1 MVLFPSPT
9 LPLNHYSR
17 LNMPINTQ
25 ALKKLTPYISFIL
38 FGIAAYGV
46 HYQIANYGWS
56 NLWGDLLAT
65 PSQTLEVMFFM
76 SVFGYITLSL
86 CEWIAIKYTT
96 EKLNYRFIL
105 LGSFLSN
112 AISHNVGASPL
123 TGGAIRYRFYNE
135 WGLTNSAIAKI
146 TIFGTLS
153 YFLSAFTLLI
163 IASLIEYNSIPIE
176 SGIAK
181 NTLTL
186 LLVIGALLIA
196 GWMALSCFSKNEFTL
211 GRFSIS
217 PPTPSLAIQQIAM
230 GAIDLT
236 IAAIVLYIP
245 LLNFTDISFS
255 DFLIYYLVAQLF
267 GLISQVPGGI
277 GVFES
282 SFMFLAGNSF
292 PPEQLLSALI
302 IYRIVYYIIPLL
314 LAGLLITAY
323 ETKSHRFVYTL
334 KLHYLFK
341 LIYLATP
348 KIFSVLLLIGGCI
361 LLFSGATPG
370 IQERLD
376 WLQFFVPLP
385 LIEFSHAINSLVGL
399 GMIFLSRAVSIKL
412 DSAYYATIILLC
424 TGMVVSLA
432 KGWDFEEAIILGLM
446 LVAFIPTRKHF
457 YRKSALISL
466 EIPLPQL
473 LIGAAILG
481 VSTWLGFFSYKDV
494 AYSNDLWWQFSLDR
508 TGDASRFLRSLFVI
522 SVVCCGL
529 LVYRLMSKTVS
540 NLRLPTKEE
549 LDIATQI
556 VHNSNTTDHHLVL
569 TGDKYILWSPTQKS
583 FLMFGVTNKFWIAM
597 GDPVGDPTEFEELA
611 WRFRESADRVA
622 AQVAFYETGIEHIP
636 LYLDLGLSLIKLGQ
650 QALIPLNAFGLEGK
664 KRQNFRSAINKYQ
677 REGFTFE
684 IVYSHQVEAILPNL
698 KRISD
703 AWLAEKNAKE
713 KRFSLGF
720 FNEEYLRHCELAVVK
735 KDGEIY
741 AFCNLWA
748 LNNRRQISIDL
759 MRYLPGTPNGI
770 MEYLNIS
777 LALWAKEQ
785 GFTYFCLGMAPLS
798 GLENHALAPLWH
810 KIGNTI
816 FRIGGD
822 FYNFEG
828 VYFYKDKFN
837 PEWEPVYLAAPP
849 GLQTASALLAAT
861 TLISGGVKGIFSK

>member
-1 MVLFPSPT
+1 MQ
-9 LPLNHYSR
+9 LNTES
-17 LNMPINTQ
+17 
-25 ALKKLTPYISFIL
+25 LKKLTPFISLIL
-38 FGIAAYGV
+38 FCAAAYAV
-46 HYQIANYGWS
+46 HHQIANYGWS
-56 NLWGDLLAT
+56 NLWVDLLAT
-65 PSQTLEVMFFM
+65 PAETLESMFFM

-86 CEWIAIKYTT
+86 CEWIAIRYTQ
-96 EKLNYRFIL
+96 EKLPYRLIL

-112 AISHNVGASPL
+112 AISHNVGASPI
-123 TGGAIRYRFYNE
+123 TGGAIRYRFYSE

-146 TIFGTLS
+146 TVFGTLS

-163 IASLIEYNSIPIE
+163 ISSIIEYDAIPIE
-176 SGIAK
+176 SDLAK
-181 NTLTL
+181 NTFRL
-186 LLVIGALLIA
+186 LLVIGSLCVA
-196 GWMALSCFSKNEFTL
+196 GWITLSFFSKSQFSVGKFT
-211 GRFSIS
+211 IS
-217 PPTPSLAIQQIAM
+217 PPPPSLALQQISV

-245 LLNFTDISFS
+245 LLNFTNIGFS
-255 DFLIYYLVAQLF
+255 EFLIYYVVAQLF

-282 SFMFLAGNSF
+282 SFMYLAGGRF

-302 IYRIVYYIIPLL
+302 IYRIIYYIIPLM
-314 LAGLLITAY
+314 LAGVLVTGY

-341 LIYLATP
+341 LIHLATP
-348 KIFSVLLLIGGCI
+348 KIFSVLLLIGGCV
-361 LLFSGATPG
+361 LLVSGATPG

-376 WLQFFVPLP
+376 WLQYFLPLP
-385 LIEFSHAINSLVGL
+385 LIEFSHLVNSLVGL
-399 GMIFLSRAVSIKL
+399 GMIFLSRAVSVKL
-412 DSAYYATIILLC
+412 DSAYYATIILLSV
-424 TGMVVSLA
+424 GIVVSLA
-432 KGWDFEEAIILGLM
+432 KGWDFEEASVLGIM
-446 LVAFIPTRKHF
+446 LIAFIPTRKHF
-457 YRKSALISL
+457 YRKSALIKL
-466 EIPLPQL
+466 EIPVTQL
-473 LIGAAILG
+473 LIGVAILG
-481 VSTWLGFFSYKDV
+481 LSTWLGFFSYKDV

-508 TGDASRFLRSLFVI
+508 SGDASRFLRSLFVI
-522 SVVCCGL
+522 SVVCGGL
-529 LVYRLMSKTVS
+529 LVYRLMSKTVT
-540 NLRLPTKEE
+540 NLVLPTKEE
-549 LDIATQI
+549 LDIATRI
-556 VHNSNTTDHHLVL
+556 VHDSSTTDHHLVL
-569 TGDKYILWSPTQKS
+569 TGDKYIMWSETKKS

-597 GDPVGDPTEFEELA
+597 GDPVGDPSEFEEIV
-611 WRFRESADRVA
+611 WRFRESADQVA
-622 AQVAFYETGIEHIP
+622 AQIAFYEIGIKSIP

-650 QALIPLNAFGLEGK
+650 QALIPLNDFGLEGK

-698 KRISD
+698 RRISD
-703 AWLAEKNAKE
+703 AWLKEKNAKE

-748 LNNRRQISIDL
+748 INNRHQISIDL

-777 LALWAKEQ
+777 LAMWAKEQ

-837 PEWEPVYLAAPP
+837 PKWEPVYLAAPP

>member
-1 MVLFPSPT
+1 M
-9 LPLNHYSR
+9 PLN
-17 LNMPINTQ
+17 IQ
-25 ALKKLTPYISFIL
+25 ALKKLTPFISFIL
-38 FGIAAYGV
+38 FGIAIYGV
-46 HYQIANYGWS
+46 NHQITDYGWS
-56 NLWGDLLAT
+56 SLRADLAAI
-65 PSQTLEVMFFM
+65 PSQTLEAMFFM
-76 SVFGYITLSL
+76 SAFGYITLSV
-86 CEWIAIKYTT
+86 CEWIAIKYTK
-96 EKLNYRFIL
+96 EKLGYRLIL

-112 AISHNVGASPL
+112 AISHNVGASPI
-123 TGGAIRYRFYNE
+123 TGGAIRYRFYSE
-135 WGLTNSAIAKI
+135 WGLTNGAIAKI
-146 TIFGTLS
+146 TLFGTLS
-153 YFLSAFTLLI
+153 YFLSAFTLLV
-163 IASLIEYNSIPIE
+163 IAYLFHSGSIPVE
-176 SGIAK
+176 SAIAQ
-181 NTLTL
+181 NTINL
-186 LLVIGALLIA
+186 LLIVGIIFVFGWIA
-196 GWMALSCFSKNEFTL
+196 ISFLNKNQFNF

-217 PPTPSLAIQQIAM
+217 PPTPTLALQQIAA
-230 GAIDLT
+230 GTIDLS
-236 IAAIVLYIP
+236 IAAMVLYIP
-245 LLNFTDISFS
+245 LLNFMDISFS
-255 DFLIYYLVAQLF
+255 EFLIYYVVAQLF

-282 SFMFLAGNSF
+282 SFMFLAGSRF

-302 IYRIVYYIIPLL
+302 IYRIMYYIVPLIF
-314 LAGLLITAY
+314 AGVLIAGY
-323 ETKSHRFVYTL
+323 ETKSHRFVYSL

-341 LIYLATP
+341 LIYIATP

-361 LLFSGATPG
+361 LLASGATPG

-376 WLQFFVPLP
+376 WLQFFIPLP
-385 LIEFSHAINSLVGL
+385 LIEFSHLINSLVGL

-424 TGMVVSLA
+424 IGIVASLA
-432 KGWDFEEAIILGLM
+432 KGWDFEEASILGLM
-446 LVAFIPTRKHF
+446 LVTFIPARKHF
-457 YRKSALISL
+457 YRKSALLQL
-466 EIPLPQL
+466 EIPFSQF
-473 LIGAAILG
+473 LIGAAIVGL
-481 VSTWLGFFSYKDV
+481 STWLGFFSYKDV

-522 SVVCCGL
+522 SVVCGGVL
-529 LVYRLMSKTVS
+529 IYRLLSKTTTD
-540 NLRLPTKEE
+540 LTLPTNEE
-549 LDIATQI
+549 LDIATKI
-556 VHNSNTTDHHLVL
+556 VHDSNTTDHHLVL
-569 TGDKYILWSPTQKS
+569 TGDKYILWSETQKS

-597 GDPVGDPTEFEELA
+597 GDPVGDPGEFEELV
-611 WRFRESADRVA
+611 WRFRESADKVA
-622 AQVAFYETGIEHIP
+622 AQVAFYEIGIHQIP

-650 QALIPLNAFGLEGK
+650 QALIPLDSFGLEGK

-677 REGFTFE
+677 REGFSFE
-684 IVYSHQVEAILPNL
+684 IVYAHQVEAILPNL
-698 KRISD
+698 RRISD
-703 AWLAEKNAKE
+703 AWLKEKNAKE

-798 GLENHALAPLWH
+798 GLESHELAPLWH
-810 KIGNTI
+810 KVGNTI
-816 FRIGGD
+816 FRNGND

-837 PEWEPVYLAAPP
+837 PEWQPVYLAAPP
-849 GLQTASALLAAT
+849 GLQTAAALLAAT

>member
-1 MVLFPSPT
+1 M
-9 LPLNHYSR
+9 PLN
-17 LNMPINTQ
+17 TQ
-25 ALKKLTPYISFIL
+25 VLKKLTPFISLIL

-46 HYQIANYGWS
+46 HHQIANYGWS
-56 NLWGDLLAT
+56 NLWIDLLAT
-65 PSQTLEVMFFM
+65 PFQTLEAMFFM

-86 CEWIAIKYTT
+86 CEWIAIRYTK
-96 EKLNYRFIL
+96 EKLNYGFIL

-112 AISHNVGASPL
+112 AISHNVGASPI
-123 TGGAIRYRFYNE
+123 TGGAIRYRFYSE

-146 TIFGTLS
+146 TVFGTLS

-163 IASLIEYNSIPIE
+163 IAYLVQYDSIAIE
-176 SGIAK
+176 SDIAN
-181 NTLTL
+181 NTLKL
-186 LLVIGALLIA
+186 LLIIGVVFIT
-196 GWMALSCFSKNEFTL
+196 GWITLSCFSKNQFTL
-211 GRFSIS
+211 GKFTIS
-217 PPTPSLAIQQIAM
+217 PPTPSLALQQIAV

-245 LLNFTDISFS
+245 LLNFTEIGFS
-255 DFLIYYLVAQLF
+255 EFLIYYVVAQLF

-282 SFMFLAGNSF
+282 SFMYLAGDRF

-314 LAGLLITAY
+314 FAGVLITGY

-334 KLHYLFK
+334 KIHYLFK
-341 LIYLATP
+341 LIYFATP
-348 KIFSVLLLIGGCI
+348 KIFSVLLLVGGCI
-361 LLFSGATPG
+361 LLTSGATPG
-370 IQERLD
+370 VQERLD
-376 WLQFFVPLP
+376 WLQFFIPLP
-385 LIEFSHAINSLVGL
+385 LIEFSHLVNSLVGL

-424 TGMVVSLA
+424 IGIVVSLA
-432 KGWDFEEAIILGLM
+432 KGWDFEEATILGLM
-446 LVAFIPTRKHF
+446 LVTFIPARKHF
-457 YRKSALISL
+457 YRKSALIRL

-473 LIGAAILG
+473 LIGAAIIGL
-481 VSTWLGFFSYKDV
+481 STWLGFFSYKDV

-508 TGDASRFLRSLFVI
+508 AGDASRFLRSLFVI
-522 SVVCCGL
+522 SVVCGGVL
-529 LVYRLMSKTVS
+529 IYRLMSKT
-540 NLRLPTKEE
+540 LTHLTLPTKED
-549 LDIATQI
+549 LDVATKI
-556 VHNSNTTDHHLVL
+556 VHDSSTTDHHLVL
-569 TGDKYILWSPTQKS
+569 TGDKYILWSKTKNS

-597 GDPVGDPTEFEELA
+597 GDPVGDPSEFEELV
-611 WRFRESADRVA
+611 WRFRESADKVA
-622 AQVAFYETGIEHIP
+622 AQVAFYEIGIQNIP

-650 QALIPLNAFGLEGK
+650 QALIPLDSFGLEGK

-684 IVYSHQVEAILPNL
+684 IVYASQVDAILPNL

-703 AWLAEKNAKE
+703 AWLTEKNAKE

-816 FRIGGD
+816 FRSGGD

-837 PEWEPVYLAAPP
+837 PEWQPVYLAAPP

>member
-1 MVLFPSPT
+1 MQL
-9 LPLNHYSR
+9 
-17 LNMPINTQ
+17 NTQ
-25 ALKKLTPYISFIL
+25 ALKKLTPLISLIL
-38 FGIAAYGV
+38 FVAAAYAV
-46 HYQIANYGWS
+46 NHQIANYGWG
-56 NLWGDLLAT
+56 NLWTDLLAT
-65 PSQTLEVMFFM
+65 PTETLETMFFM
-76 SVFGYITLSL
+76 SVFGYVTLSL
-86 CEWIAIKYTT
+86 CEWIAIRYTQ
-96 EKLNYRFIL
+96 EKLSYHLIL

-112 AISHNVGASPL
+112 AISHNVGASPI
-123 TGGAIRYRFYNE
+123 TGGAIRYRFYSE
-135 WGLTNSAIAKI
+135 WGLSNSAIAKI
-146 TIFGTLS
+146 TVFGTLS

-163 IASLIEYNSIPIE
+163 IAAAIEHNSIPFE
-176 SGIAK
+176 SDLAK
-181 NTLTL
+181 NTFNL
-186 LLVIGALLIA
+186 LLVISVGSVV
-196 GWMALSCFSKNEFTL
+196 GWIVLSCFYKKQFTL
-211 GRFSIS
+211 GKFTIS
-217 PPTPSLAIQQIAM
+217 PPTPSLAFQQISV

-245 LLNFTDISFS
+245 LLNFTEITFS
-255 DFLIYYLVAQLF
+255 EFLIYYVVAQVF

-282 SFMFLAGNSF
+282 SFMFLAGSRF

-302 IYRIVYYIIPLL
+302 IYRITYYIVPLL
-314 LAGLLITAY
+314 LAGVLIAGY

-348 KIFSVLLLIGGCI
+348 KIFSYLLLIGGCI
-361 LLFSGATPG
+361 LLASGATPG

-376 WLQFFVPLP
+376 WLQFFLPLP
-385 LIEFSHAINSLVGL
+385 LIEFSHLVNSLVGL
-399 GMIFLSRAVSIKL
+399 GMIFLSRAVSVKL
-412 DSAYYATIILLC
+412 DSAYYATIILLSV
-424 TGMVVSLA
+424 GIVVSLA
-432 KGWDFEEAIILGLM
+432 KGWDFEEASILGVM
-446 LVAFIPTRKHF
+446 LITFIPTRKHF
-457 YRKSALISL
+457 YRKSALIKL
-466 EIPLPQL
+466 EIPFTQL
-473 LIGAAILG
+473 AIGVAILG
-481 VSTWLGFFSYKDV
+481 LSTWLGFFSYKDV

-508 TGDASRFLRSLFVI
+508 SGDASRFLRSLFVI
-522 SVVCCGL
+522 SVVCGGL
-529 LVYRLMSKTVS
+529 LIYRLMSKTVTY
-540 NLRLPTKEE
+540 LTLPTKEE
-549 LDIATQI
+549 LDIATKI
-556 VHNSNTTDHHLVL
+556 VHNSSTTDHHLVL
-569 TGDKYILWSPTQKS
+569 TGDKYIMWSPSKKS
-583 FLMFGVTNKFWIAM
+583 FLMFGVTNRFWIAM
-597 GDPVGDPTEFEELA
+597 GDPVGEPSEFEEIV
-611 WRFRESADRVA
+611 WRFRESADKVA
-622 AQVAFYETGIEHIP
+622 AQIAFYEIGIKSIP

-650 QALIPLNAFGLEGK
+650 QALIPLEDFGLEGK

-677 REGFTFE
+677 REGFSFE
-684 IVYSHQVEAILPNL
+684 IVYSHQVESILPNL

-703 AWLAEKNAKE
+703 AWLKEKNAKE

-720 FNEEYLRHCELAVVK
+720 FNEEYLKHCELAVVK

-748 LNNRRQISIDL
+748 LDNRRQVSIDL
-759 MRYLPGTPNGI
+759 MRYTPGMPNGI

-777 LALWAKEQ
+777 LAMWAKEQ

-837 PEWEPVYLAAPP
+837 PVWEPVYLAAPP

>member
-1 MVLFPSPT
+1 MQ
-9 LPLNHYSR
+9 LNTES
-17 LNMPINTQ
+17 
-25 ALKKLTPYISFIL
+25 LKKLTPFISLIL
-38 FGIAAYGV
+38 FCAAAYAV
-46 HYQIANYGWS
+46 HHQIANYGWS
-56 NLWGDLLAT
+56 NLWVDLLAT
-65 PSQTLEVMFFM
+65 PAETLESMFFM

-86 CEWIAIKYTT
+86 CEWIAIRYTQ
-96 EKLNYRFIL
+96 EKLPYRLIL

-112 AISHNVGASPL
+112 AISHNVGASPI
-123 TGGAIRYRFYNE
+123 TGGAIRYRFYSE

-146 TIFGTLS
+146 TVFGTLS

-163 IASLIEYNSIPIE
+163 ISSIIEYDAIPIE
-176 SGIAK
+176 SDLAK
-181 NTLTL
+181 NTFRL
-186 LLVIGALLIA
+186 LLIIGSLCVA
-196 GWMALSCFSKNEFTL
+196 GWITLSFFSKSQFTV
-211 GRFSIS
+211 GKFTIS
-217 PPTPSLAIQQIAM
+217 PPSPSLALQQISV

-245 LLNFTDISFS
+245 LLNFTNIGFS
-255 DFLIYYLVAQLF
+255 EFLIYYVVAQLF

-282 SFMFLAGNSF
+282 SFMYLAGGRF

-302 IYRIVYYIIPLL
+302 IYRIIYYIIPLI
-314 LAGLLITAY
+314 LAGVLVTGY

-341 LIYLATP
+341 LIHLATP
-348 KIFSVLLLIGGCI
+348 KIFSVLLLIGGCV
-361 LLFSGATPG
+361 LLVSGATPG

-376 WLQFFVPLP
+376 WLQYFLPLP
-385 LIEFSHAINSLVGL
+385 LIEFSHLVNSLVGL
-399 GMIFLSRAVSIKL
+399 GMIFLSRAVSVKL
-412 DSAYYATIILLC
+412 DSAYYATIILLSV
-424 TGMVVSLA
+424 GIVVSLA
-432 KGWDFEEAIILGLM
+432 KGWDFEEASVLGIM
-446 LVAFIPTRKHF
+446 LIAFIPTRKHF
-457 YRKSALISL
+457 YRKSALIKL
-466 EIPLPQL
+466 EIPVTQL
-473 LIGAAILG
+473 LIGVAILG
-481 VSTWLGFFSYKDV
+481 LSTWLGFFSYKDV

-508 TGDASRFLRSLFVI
+508 SGDASRFLRSLFVI
-522 SVVCCGL
+522 SVVCGGL
-529 LVYRLMSKTVS
+529 LVYRLMSKTVT
-540 NLRLPTKEE
+540 NLVLPTKEE
-549 LDIATQI
+549 LDIATKI
-556 VHNSNTTDHHLVL
+556 VHDSSTTDHHLVL
-569 TGDKYILWSPTQKS
+569 TGDKYIMWSETKKS

-597 GDPVGDPTEFEELA
+597 GDPVGDPSEFEEIV
-611 WRFRESADRVA
+611 WRFRESADQVA
-622 AQVAFYETGIEHIP
+622 AQIAFYETGIKSIP

-650 QALIPLNAFGLEGK
+650 QALIPLNDFGLEGK

-698 KRISD
+698 RRISD
-703 AWLAEKNAKE
+703 AWLKEKNAKE

-748 LNNRRQISIDL
+748 INNRHQISIDL

-777 LALWAKEQ
+777 LAMWAKEQ

-837 PEWEPVYLAAPP
+837 PKWEPVYLAAPP

>member
-1 MVLFPSPT
+1 
-9 LPLNHYSR
+9 
-17 LNMPINTQ
+17 MPINTDT
-25 ALKKLTPYISFIL
+25 LKKLTPLISLVL
-38 FGIAAYGV
+38 FGLAAYGV
-46 HYQIANYGWS
+46 HHQIAHYGWS
-56 NLWGDLLAT
+56 NLWADLLAT
-65 PSQTLEVMFFM
+65 PFQTLQTMFFM
-76 SVFGYITLSL
+76 SVFGYFTLSL
-86 CEWIAIKYTT
+86 CEWIAIRYTT
-96 EKLNYRFIL
+96 EKLNYGYIL

-112 AISHNVGASPL
+112 AISHNVGASPI
-123 TGGAIRYRFYNE
+123 TGGAIRYRFYSE
-135 WGLTNSAIAKI
+135 WGLSNGAIAKI
-146 TIFGTLS
+146 TVFGTVS

-163 IASLIEYNSIPIE
+163 IAALIEYDSIPIE
-176 SGIAK
+176 SDLARS
-181 NTLTL
+181 TFTL
-186 LLVIGALLIA
+186 LIVIGSVLIILWTA
-196 GWMALSCFSKNEFTL
+196 FSCFSKKQFSI
-211 GRFSIS
+211 GSFSIS
-217 PPTPSLAIQQIAM
+217 PPRLSLALQQIAM
-230 GAIDLT
+230 GAIDLM
-236 IAAIVLYIP
+236 IASIVLYIP
-245 LLNFTDISFS
+245 LLNFSDISFS
-255 DFLIYYLVAQLF
+255 DFLIFYVVAQLF

-282 SFMFLAGNSF
+282 SFMFLAGDQL
-292 PPEQLLSALI
+292 PAAQLLSALI
-302 IYRIVYYIIPLL
+302 IYRIVYYILPLVFSGIL
-314 LAGLLITAY
+314 IAGY

-341 LIYLATP
+341 LIYVAAP

-361 LLFSGATPG
+361 LLASGATPG

-376 WLQFFVPLP
+376 WLQYFIPLP
-385 LIEFSHAINSLVGL
+385 LIEFSHLVNSLVGL
-399 GMIFLSRAVSIKL
+399 GMIFLSRAVSMKL

-424 TGMVVSLA
+424 VGIVASLA
-432 KGWDFEEAIILGLM
+432 KGWDFEEASILGLM
-446 LVAFIPTRKHF
+446 LIAFIPARKHF
-457 YRKSALISL
+457 YRKSALMRL
-466 EIPLPQL
+466 EIPVPQL
-473 LIGAAILG
+473 LIGAGIIG
-481 VSTWLGFFSYKDV
+481 ISTWLGFFSYKDI

-522 SVVCCGL
+522 SVVCGGVL
-529 LVYRLMSKTVS
+529 TYRLLSKTVTH
-540 NLRLPTKEE
+540 LTLPTKEE
-549 LDIATQI
+549 LDIATII
-556 VHNSNTTDHHLVL
+556 VHDSNTTDHHLVL
-569 TGDKYILWSPTQKS
+569 TGDKYILWSDTKKS

-597 GDPVGDPTEFEELA
+597 GDPVGDPSEFEQLV
-611 WRFRESADRVA
+611 WRFRESADKVA
-622 AQVAFYETGIEHIP
+622 AQVAFYEIGIHNIP

-650 QALIPLNAFGLEGK
+650 QALIPLDSFGLEGK

-677 REGFTFE
+677 REGFSFE
-684 IVYSHQVEAILPNL
+684 IVYANQVESILPNL

-748 LNNRRQISIDL
+748 LNNRRQVSIDL

-810 KIGNTI
+810 KVGNTI
-816 FRIGGD
+816 FKSGSD

-837 PEWEPVYLAAPP
+837 PVWQPVYLAAPP

>member
-1 MVLFPSPT
+1 MIRPQLCHQSPIRLT
-9 LPLNHYSR
+9 MPLH
-17 LNMPINTQ
+17 TQ
-25 ALKKLTPYISFIL
+25 TLKKLTPFISFIL
-38 FGIAAYGV
+38 FGIAVYGV
-46 HYQIANYGWS
+46 NHQITNYGWS
-56 NLWGDLLAT
+56 SLWADLIAI
-65 PSQTLEVMFFM
+65 PSQTLEAMFFM
-76 SVFGYITLSL
+76 SAFGYITLSV
-86 CEWIAIKYTT
+86 CEWIAVGYAK
-96 EKLNYRFIL
+96 EKLGYKLIL

-112 AISHNVGASPL
+112 AISHNVGASPI
-123 TGGAIRYRFYNE
+123 TGGAIRYRFYSE
-135 WGLTNSAIAKI
+135 WGLSNSAIAKI
-146 TIFGTLS
+146 TLFGTIS
-153 YFLSAFTLLI
+153 YFLSAFSLLI
-163 IASLIEYNSIPIE
+163 IAASIEQNAIPFE
-176 SGIAK
+176 SELAR
-181 NTLTL
+181 NTFRL
-186 LLVIGALLIA
+186 LLVFGVAFIA
-196 GWMALSCFSKNEFTL
+196 GWILLSCFSKKQLTLGNFTL
-211 GRFSIS
+211 S
-217 PPTPSLAIQQIAM
+217 PPPFSLAVQQIVI
-230 GAIDLT
+230 GTIDLA

-245 LLNFTDISFS
+245 LLNFTDIGFS
-255 DFLIYYLVAQLF
+255 EFLIYYVIAQLF

-282 SFMFLAGNSF
+282 SFMFLAGTRF

-302 IYRIVYYIIPLL
+302 IYRIVYYIIPLC
-314 LAGLLITAY
+314 LAGVLIAGY

-334 KLHYLFK
+334 RLHYLIK
-341 LIYLATP
+341 LIYIATP

-361 LLFSGATPG
+361 LLASGATPG
-370 IQERLD
+370 VQERLD

-385 LIEFSHAINSLVGL
+385 LIEFSHLINSIVGL
-399 GMIFLSRAVSIKL
+399 GMIFLSRAVSIKI
-412 DSAYYATIILLC
+412 DTAYYATIILLC
-424 TGMVVSLA
+424 VGIVASLV
-432 KGWDFEEAIILGLM
+432 KGWDFEEATVLGLM
-446 LVAFIPTRKHF
+446 LVTFIPARKHF
-457 YRKSALISL
+457 YRKSALMQL

-473 LIGAAILG
+473 LVGIAIVGL
-481 VSTWLGFFSYKDV
+481 STWLGFFSYKDIT
-494 AYSNDLWWQFSLDR
+494 YSNDLWWQFSLDR

-522 SVVCCGL
+522 SVVCGGVL
-529 LVYRLMSKTVS
+529 IYRLMSKTIT

-549 LDIATQI
+549 LDIATNI

-569 TGDKYILWSPTQKS
+569 TGDKYIMWSDTQKS
-583 FLMFGVTNKFWIAM
+583 FLMFGVTSKFWIAM
-597 GDPVGDPTEFEELA
+597 GDPVGDPDEFEKLV
-611 WRFRESADRVA
+611 WRFRESADQVA
-622 AQVAFYETGIEHIP
+622 AQVAFYETGIQHIP

-650 QALIPLNAFGLEGK
+650 QALIPLDAFGLEGK

-684 IVYSHQVEAILPNL
+684 IIYSHQVEPILPNL

-703 AWLAEKNAKE
+703 AWLKEKNAKE

-720 FNEEYLRHCELAVVK
+720 FNEEYLKHCELAVVK

-816 FRIGGD
+816 FRSGGD

-828 VYFYKDKFN
+828 VYFYKEKFN
-837 PEWEPVYLAAPP
+837 PVWQPVYLAAPP